1 MPTKKEGD
9 EMIVHIVMFT
19 FKEENKKANIIQ
31 AKQMLENLMGAVP
44 TLRSMDV
51 GINFSTEER
60 AMDLSII
67 TSFESKEGL
76 DAYAVHPEHL
86 KVVDF
91 IKSVVEYSKV
101 VDYEKP

>member
-1 MPTKKEGD
+1 MV
-9 EMIVHIVMFT
+9 VHIVMFK
-19 FKEENKKANIIQ
+19 FKEENKKANMIQ
-31 AKQMLENLMGAVP
+31 AKQMLDNLMGTVP
-44 TLRSMDV
+44 SLRSMDV
-51 GINFSTEER
+51 GMNFCEEER

-67 TSFESKEGL
+67 TSFEGREGL

-101 VDYEKP
+101 VDYERA